1 MRLKSSLRACVAGCV
16 LLSAGVGAQELPDLS
31 EPALG
36 QATAPGTGPNQT
48 PNVEVP
54 EKTLK
59 VTRFTLE
66 GDASTQPEG
75 VAALLSS
82 YEGQNLSLTQ
92 MKEVAKQI
100 TALYREKGFLL
111 TWRELEGAFEMSRR
125 SGYQVTLERRLD
137 GTEWIAEL
145 PAVGVVMIRPQ
156 DVIWLGET
164 ALHLS
169 VAESQE

>member
-1 MRLKSSLRACVAGCV
+1 
-16 LLSAGVGAQELPDLS
+16 
-31 EPALG
+31 
-36 QATAPGTGPNQT
+36 
-48 PNVEVP
+48 
-54 EKTLK
+54 
-59 VTRFTLE
+59 
-66 GDASTQPEG
+66 
-75 VAALLSS
+75 
-82 YEGQNLSLTQ
+82 
-92 MKEVAKQI
+92 
-100 TALYREKGFLL
+100 
-111 TWRELEGAFEMSRR
+111 MSRR